1 MQTDCHLSI
10 HREIHHRYL
19 ALADPLVDLQHK
31 TSVAHIMR
39 SAFDPTIF
47 TEYWQ
52 LNGSYVNP
60 RWQGRGTGTLVL
72 SWGFSKFNLNRCQS

>member
-1 MQTDCHLSI
+1 M
-10 HREIHHRYL
+10 HHRYFT
-19 ALADPLVDLQHK
+19 LADPLVDLQHK
-31 TSVAHIMR
+31 TSVAHIMC

-52 LNGSYVNP
+52 LNGCYVNP

-72 SWGFSKFNLNRCQS
+72 SWGFSKFNLNGCQS